1 MLVHSNSKVN
11 TRNWWWRWCG
21 ILWWLVLK
29 LVHGDWQNCSFRY
42 MWSFDL
48 IACLITYC
56 RPVDAAHAYVHFMEL
71 NCIAYLCTLNQKAGD
86 NHNLNLHWSMHNAFL
101 FNASI
106 HEYIFTLLGRQMLLK
121 TKQSRSCCPLQKID
135 LLVSWE
141 PETPPKK
148 SSFDLSSGS
157 SAVGRGLQVGIDL
170 LLFQFLLAFF

>member
-1 MLVHSNSKVN
+1 MAMMWYIVMTSFK
-11 TRNWWWRWCG
+11 TG
-21 ILWWLVLK
+21 TWWLTKLQFQIYVVL
-29 LVHGDWQNCSFRY
+29 
-42 MWSFDL
+42 DL
-48 IACLITYC
+48 IACLITYY

-148 SSFDLSSGS
+148 IIIW
-157 SAVGRGLQVGIDL
+157 AVVHQP
-170 LLFQFLLAFF
+170 LAVACR